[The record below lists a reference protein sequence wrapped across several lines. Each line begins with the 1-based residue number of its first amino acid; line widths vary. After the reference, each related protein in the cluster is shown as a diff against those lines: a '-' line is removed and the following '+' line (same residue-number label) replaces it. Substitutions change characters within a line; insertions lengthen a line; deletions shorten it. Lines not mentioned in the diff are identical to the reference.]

1 MMDDGVP
8 SRGHRKN
15 IMNPSFTHL
24 GTCSSTHKT
33 YRHETVLDYSGG
45 MTDPKTPL
53 TPNYVCGGTSS
64 GAAATTTSTT
74 VKPAAGTTS
83 QPAAG
88 STSQPDAGSKDA
100 EAKALAA

>member
-1 MMDDGVP
+1 
-8 SRGHRKN
+8 
-15 IMNPSFTHL
+15 
-24 GTCSSTHKT
+24 
-33 YRHETVLDYSGG
+33 

-88 STSQPDAGSKDA
+88 STSQPAAGSKDA
-100 EAKALAA
+100 DAKALAAQFFDQCDADKSGRITGREFWGCIRKNRNIVWNSKLI